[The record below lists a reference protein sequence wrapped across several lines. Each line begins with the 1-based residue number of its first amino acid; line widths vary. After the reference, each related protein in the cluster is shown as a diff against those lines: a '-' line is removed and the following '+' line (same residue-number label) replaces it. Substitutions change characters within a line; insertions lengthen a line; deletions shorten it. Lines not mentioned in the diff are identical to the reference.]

1 MSREELMKAEP
12 AIVLGGFV
20 LGVGLS
26 MFGLS
31 GDEFG
36 RVNILYLLLIFA
48 VVPVAS
54 MCFSL
59 TSLLSGKGLNF
70 ARLLSGLPS
79 KHLQRALGKVRY
91 GSPVMEKYW
100 FFLQSQLAA
109 LAYAFGGLLV
119 FFTLL
124 LVTDLH
130 FVWRSTLLT
139 PEQVQPV
146 LSFFAKPWWFWEAAQ
161 PTQAWLSATR
171 DSRLLQTYASSYDF
185 SVWWPFVVAVQI
197 FYAVLL
203 RGCLYLLFRMLL
215 SSKLISPGSDDLKS
229 AGFQRSSAK
238 KTAVNLAPILT
249 HLPNEVTVIN
259 WGQFSEAVME
269 QVHMPAKCLTV
280 LSVHA
285 GSKETA
291 LQDAQSQKDPLVLV
305 KAWEPPLGEL
315 ADFLSESRGCL
326 VPIDVTEQQVA
337 APGKVHLSEWRRFA
351 ASVSGWQ
358 IYQPEEWKDDE
369 AWSSL

>member
-1 MSREELMKAEP
+1 MPREELMKAEP

-26 MFGLS
+26 IFGLS

-36 RVNILYLLLIFA
+36 RVNVLYLLLIFA

-54 MCFSL
+54 VCLSL
-59 TSLLSGKGLNF
+59 ISLLSGKGLNF

-79 KHLQRALGKVRY
+79 THLQRALGKVRY
-91 GSPVMEKYW
+91 GPPVMEKYW

-109 LAYAFGGLLV
+109 LAYAFGGILV
-119 FFTLL
+119 FFMLL

-171 DSRLLQTYASSYDF
+171 DSRLLQNYASSYDF
-185 SVWWPFVVAVQI
+185 SVWWPFVVALQV

-215 SSKLISPGSDDLKS
+215 SSKLINPCSDAPKP
-229 AGFQRSSAK
+229 AGFQRSFAK
-238 KTAVNLAPILT
+238 ETTVHLAPIRT
-249 HLPNEVTVIN
+249 QLPNEVSVIN
-259 WGQFSEAVME
+259 WGQFSEAVMD
-269 QVHMPAKCLTV
+269 QVHVPAKYLSV

-285 GSKETA
+285 GSKGA
-291 LQDAQSQKDPLVLV
+291 VLQDAQSQKDPLVLV

-315 ADFLSESRGCL
+315 ADFLSESGGCL
-326 VPIDVTEQQVA
+326 MPIDVTEERVI
-337 APGKVHLSEWRRFA
+337 APAKVHLSEWRRFA
-351 ASVSGWQ
+351 ASVPGWQ
-358 IYQPEEWKDDE
+358 IYQPAEWKDDE